1 MRTRPAFTLI
11 ELLVVISIIA
21 ILAGLLFPAITM
33 VKESGKKSN
42 CGNNLRQITLECTQ
56 FAMVNGGWPG
66 QVPMTGF
73 TVAKLVPDILINPL
87 LDQRYGLN
95 LNAKQFVCP
104 GSTTP
109 KDKTVRSYSY
119 DDAFGGSSPNWT
131 KPANGR
137 VVIADMKSPA
147 GAVTSETNHKKLAV
161 AAFADGH
168 VGTVKMSGTGAAA
181 KYPNT
186 DNGIS
191 DDDIYSGS
199 SSATDAYLQ

>member
-1 MRTRPAFTLI
+1 MKYCKAFTLI

-42 CGNNLRQITLECTQ
+42 CGNNLRQITLEATQ
-56 FAMVNGGWPG
+56 FAVVNNGWPG
-66 QVPMTGF
+66 QVLSFTGGS
-73 TVAKLVPDILINPL
+73 TLKDDITTNPL
-87 LDQRYGLN
+87 LDSRYGLN
-95 LNAKQFVCP
+95 LNAKQFRCP
-104 GSTTP
+104 GTTSP
-109 KDKTVRSYSY
+109 KTPALQHYAY
-119 DDAFGGSSPNWT
+119 DDAFGGSST

-137 VVIADMKSPA
+137 VVIADKKSPA
-147 GAVTSETNHKKLAV
+147 GAVTGETNHKKLAV

-168 VGTVKMSGTGAAA
+168 VGTVKMSVIGGAV

-191 DDDIYSGS
+191 DADIYGDS
-199 SSATDAYLQ
+199 SSATEANLQ